1 MKSDFLQHLSNFGQI
16 MSELVERMKPKGDV
30 QVQSE
35 RPTEPVGI
43 SQGDS
48 LETIEDILIMRLASE
63 YSDDNMMLNNDGTP
77 EQDEQETRTIQFQ
90 RNRHVIKT
98 ALDAYIAKNSKLP
111 STTALSKITGFT
123 RPTIEAHLKAGAI
136 NLHFRQELSKLQL
149 LSSDLLVKLYQ
160 LGLNGD
166 AKAIKMLVDILLAGQ
181 KFNVG
186 TTQNFIQINNLR
198 VDNRNLDKLR
208 PKAKAQ
214 IEKIIR
220 RELGLNV

>member
-1 MKSDFLQHLSNFGQI
+1 MT
-16 MSELVERMKPKGDV
+16 ELVERMKPKGDV
-30 QVQSE
+30 QVQTE
-35 RPTEPVGI
+35 RPMNPIGI
-43 SQGDS
+43 LQDDGV
-48 LETIEDILIMRLASE
+48 EAMEDILIMRLASE
-63 YSDDNMMLNNDGTP
+63 YTDDDMMLNNDGTP
-77 EQDEQETRTIQFQ
+77 EQDVHETRTIQFQ
-90 RNRHVIKT
+90 RNRHAIKT
-98 ALDAYIAKNSKLP
+98 ALDAYITKNGKLP
-111 STTALSKITGFT
+111 STTTLSKITGFT

-149 LSSDLLVKLYQ
+149 LSSDLLVKLYH

-181 KFNVG
+181 KFKSG

-198 VDNRNLDKLR
+198 VDNRNLDRLR